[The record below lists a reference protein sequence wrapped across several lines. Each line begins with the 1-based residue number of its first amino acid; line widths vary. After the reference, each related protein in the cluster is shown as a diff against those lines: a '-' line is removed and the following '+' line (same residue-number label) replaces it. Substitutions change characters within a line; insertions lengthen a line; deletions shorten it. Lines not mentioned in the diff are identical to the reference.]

1 MKLKILFTHII
12 LFVFLFDTHGQ
23 LSLAPTVGI
32 GSFRKSTPYTGTVTN
47 FITFNA
53 KLELGYR
60 LKTKPIAIRGG
71 ASLLTFNNIEESLP
85 NGYERAYA
93 RYHWQQSYT
102 LGAIYY
108 FPSEKFFKGYIGGD
122 LGYFRSKP
130 SIFLVSH
137 GPDAYTETW
146 WDKRT
151 MNRLSFGASIGLLM
165 GKKRVKGKIELTHFF
180 LSNYDFAK
188 FAQEMYTSLNFGID
202 IILWKRK

>member
-1 MKLKILFTHII
+1 MKRIITCFSLFFILFN
-12 LFVFLFDTHGQ
+12 THGQ
-23 LSLAPTVGI
+23 LSLAPTVGA
-32 GSFRKSTPYTGTVTN
+32 GSFRRITPYTGTVGN
-47 FITFNA
+47 FGIFNA
-53 KLELGYR
+53 KIEVAYR
-60 LKTKPIAIRGG
+60 FKTKPIAIRGG
-71 ASLLTFNNIEESLP
+71 ASLLTFHRIEESLP
-85 NGYERAYA
+85 NGYERTYA
-93 RYHWQQSYT
+93 TYFYQQSYT

-122 LGYFRSKP
+122 LGYFHSKS

-146 WDKRT
+146 WDKKT
-151 MNRLSFGASIGLLM
+151 MNRFSFGASIGLLM

-180 LSNYDFAK
+180 LGNYDFAK

>member
-1 MKLKILFTHII
+1 MKRIIACFSFFFILFGSY
-12 LFVFLFDTHGQ
+12 GQ
-23 LSLAPTVGI
+23 LSLSPTVGA
-32 GSFRKSTPYTGTVTN
+32 GYFRKIAPYTGTVTN

-60 LKTKPIAIRGG
+60 FKTKPIAIRGG
-71 ASLLTFNNIEESLP
+71 TSYLTFNNIEESFP

-130 SIFLVSH
+130 SIFLDSY
-137 GPDAYTETW
+137 GPDGLTTTQ
-146 WDKRT
+146 WDKKA
-151 MNRLSFGASIGLLM
+151 MNRFSFGASVGLLM

-180 LSNYDFAK
+180 LSGYDFAK
-188 FAQEMYTSLNFGID
+188 FAQEMYTSINFGVD
-202 IILWKRK
+202 IILWKGK